1 MRHELDSEVGA
12 QGVREQRGVCV
23 SDSVTKTRSREMD
36 NGEVSFFEAI
46 EWECEELRGEVSRWR
61 TLALSAVMACLWMAI
76 AMAARGCG

>member
-1 MRHELDSEVGA
+1 MRHELDTEVGT

-23 SDSVTKTRSREMD
+23 SDSVTKTGSREME
-36 NGEVSFFEAI
+36 NGFFEAI

-61 TLALSAVMACLWMAI
+61 VLALIAAMACLWMAI